1 MNCYS
6 RPDSLMRPDREMGQ
20 SNSNFHLASTL
31 GKFLFSKGEQFGL
44 EALELSVMSET
55 GHTMRLDMGTRTK
68 CMCLLADGAAHMP
81 HRLGGEATSTLMA

>member
-1 MNCYS
+1 MDCYS

-55 GHTMRLDMGTRTK
+55 GHTMRLDMGTRTSV
-68 CMCLLADGAAHMP
+68 CACWRTVPLICPIDWGAKP
-81 HRLGGEATSTLMA
+81 HQP